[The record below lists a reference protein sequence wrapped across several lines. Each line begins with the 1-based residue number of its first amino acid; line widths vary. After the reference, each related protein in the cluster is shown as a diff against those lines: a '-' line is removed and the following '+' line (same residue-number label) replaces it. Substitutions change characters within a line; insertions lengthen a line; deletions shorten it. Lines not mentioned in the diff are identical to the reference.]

1 MLVAQIY
8 LELLRCDP
16 EVRESEAVVHAS
28 AVIKAEAR
36 QDPHAFFRV
45 RPTAALTVSHSVS
58 QIQRGV

>member
-1 MLVAQIY
+1 LVEQIY

-16 EVRESEAVVHAS
+16 EVREDEAVVHAS

-45 RPTAALTVSHSVS
+45 RPHTSLFTQSH
-58 QIQRGV
+58 IYRYKF